1 MYGILSNWNLK
12 YSLSHYV
19 IANQCAHWCGNPFSK
34 TLRFLRYYRQNGNNQ
49 GMRIATSGHSPSS
62 Q

>member
-34 TLRFLRYYRQNGNNQ
+34 TLRF
-49 GMRIATSGHSPSS
+49 
-62 Q
+62 